1 MLTRFISD
9 KSYDTMNVEYP
20 FDDNMDIKNIQLNV
34 DGNLN
39 YNIIPS
45 FKNTKDIK
53 TNNYTVTILSRN
65 DNLSGFLDFK
75 DETLNSQN
83 ELSYIYFGS
92 SSEFNNN
99 AIFWRIDGEN
109 VKVDGLF
116 ENLGRKNIFQVDFL
130 NDDKCKIYH
139 ENNNLKYVLA
149 YSLALSS
156 VKMICL
162 TATNID
168 NYPTELNYTLKDN
181 GIIFYVQNKIG
192 NFAIKKVSN
201 NLLMTHVSSFKSD
214 NNFYIKRKTEI
225 DGICNLN
232 NWVSYN
238 DTFNQNNLEVSKTRS
253 HFDVKNNQLFT
264 ATINSIVSSL
274 PVNVMTLKNQ
284 LNQENDQSR
293 GNVFLGENETN
304 LKEYESIFT
313 GGYRVEGY
321 DKINL
326 GYSVYTTPFI
336 FKSGK
341 TTYFHVPHE
350 IYPYEKLNVNSS
362 KLAESGAVGG
372 NNPLNSDKIWKKVKN
387 YRNTSPYSNP
397 SEENTGQWLC
407 TWLSAGNPNTR
418 PVWMDRYYKPSK
430 TTPYV
435 ALSATATEIIYKDS
449 FNCLDLREDVSDVKS
464 SLTFEK
470 GCYYAYMHLGKNDYE
485 NLIVE
490 SLSSKILHTDLDA
503 YERTNFLALDNK
515 TGEYEFDGKTFG
527 FVESNKNFDHNIATF
542 SLFLEKENWNVP
554 SGNMIFGNYVNNGFG
569 FYNYILTNPYNIL
582 KKDNTTIS
590 ILNNKFKQI
599 DNLSTEN
606 MSLCSI
612 VGISRRNGFENIHAV
627 TEDFRLIELNLGGTI
642 VDSNSAI
649 GNVLSLKPTDKIL
662 SITNDENYCYVA
674 TSSGIAAVDLSSNNV
689 SIVTEKTSIDTGE
702 SFELLV
708 DNNQNIYKVYGKQP
722 VIRSTNIYYLSSNE
736 IKTYST
742 STSSISSLITLND
755 KIDCFGVTKDEK
767 INIVSGTNLLQ
778 YEQDEL
784 KSTFILP
791 LSTYSLSAK
800 QISYCEKF
808 EYGELRKFKNIFCQN
823 SSESYVI
830 QLDEN
835 YNQNTIKLNQ
845 KYDLIQN
852 NLDISNYNHNIQCL
866 SATYNENTYHFKAR
880 LLNRINIEDFT
891 DIVFIVNANDLATG
905 YRHFV
910 FSIDCYN
917 GVANF
922 YLDGRL
928 YKNVN
933 FEPRKY
939 ILSKTFNERLY
950 YGSNVYFNGT
960 PAFQYMKDESD
971 FTCSKLKLK
980 ENFIINKFLDRFE
993 ALYFYS
999 KINPP
1004 SDLKYNMPSGTRSF
1018 IDSMDKLFNFN
1029 IPMYKSGSFKFSIL
1043 NSGIV
1048 DKNIQKD
1055 VEDYIS
1061 TRVEEFL
1068 PFYGKLLGF
1077 EWLDTV
1083 NSPLVLEGDY
1093 NVSNSLTNLKKI

>member
-9 KSYDTMNVEYP
+9 QSYDTMNVEYP
-20 FDDNMDIKNIQLNV
+20 FDENLDIKNIQLNV

-65 DNLSGFLDFK
+65 DNLSGFLDYK
-75 DETLNSQN
+75 NELLDGQN
-83 ELSYIYFGS
+83 ELSYIYS
-92 SSEFNNN
+92 NSTPSFNNN
-99 AIFWRIDGEN
+99 AIFWKIDGEN
-109 VKVDGLF
+109 VKVNGSFND
-116 ENLGRKNIFQVDFL
+116 LGRKNIFQVDFL
-130 NDDKCKIYH
+130 DDEKCKIYH
-139 ENNNLKYVLA
+139 ERNNLKYVLA

-156 VKMICL
+156 VKMVCL

-168 NYPTELNYTLKDN
+168 NYSTELNYVLEEN
-181 GIIFYVQNKIG
+181 GIVFYVQSKIG
-192 NFAIKKVSN
+192 NYAIKKKNSD
-201 NLLMTHVSSFKSD
+201 LLMTYVSAFSND
-214 NNFYIKRKTEI
+214 NNFYIKRKQEV
-225 DGICNLN
+225 DGIANIN

-253 HFDVKNNQLFT
+253 HFDIRNNQLFT

-313 GGYRVEGY
+313 GGYRNQGY

-326 GYSVYTTPFI
+326 GYTVYTTPFL

-341 TTYFHVPHE
+341 TTYFHVPHD

-372 NNPLNSDKIWKKVKN
+372 NCPLNGDKIWKKLKD

-418 PVWMDRYYKPSK
+418 PIWVDRYYKPSK

-435 ALSATATEIIYKDS
+435 ALSAVATEIIYKDS
-449 FNCLDLREDVSDVKS
+449 FDCLDLKEDVSDVKS

-470 GCYYAYMHLGKNDYE
+470 GCYYAYMHLGQNDYE

-490 SLSSKILHTDLDA
+490 SLSSKILHTNLDS
-503 YERTNFLALDNK
+503 YKKTNFLNLENR
-515 TGEYEFDGKTFG
+515 TGEYVFDGKTFG
-527 FVESNKNFDHNIATF
+527 YIESNKRFDQNIATF
-542 SLFLEKENWNVP
+542 SFFLEKEDWEIP

-569 FYNYILTNPYNIL
+569 FYNYILTTPYNIV
-582 KKDNTTIS
+582 KKDNKTIS
-590 ILNNKFKQI
+590 ILNNNFKDI
-599 DNLSTEN
+599 DTLSTEN
-606 MSLCSI
+606 ITLCSI
-612 VGISRRNGFENIHAV
+612 VGIARRNGFENIHAI
-627 TEDFRLIELNLGGTI
+627 TEDFRLIELSLNGTI

-649 GNVLSLKPTDKIL
+649 GSALSLKLTDDIF
-662 SITNDENYCYVA
+662 SITNDENHCYVA
-674 TSSGIAAVDLSSNNV
+674 TSSGIAAIDLNTNNV
-689 SIVTEKTSIDTGE
+689 SVAMEKASIDSGS

-708 DNNQNIYKVYGKQP
+708 DSNQNIYKVYGKQS
-722 VIRSTNIYYLSSNE
+722 VIRNTNIYYLSSNE

-742 STSSISSLITLND
+742 TLSSISSLITLNGE
-755 KIDCFGVTKDEK
+755 IDCFGVTKDEK
-767 INIVSGTNLLQ
+767 IDIISNNNFYQ
-778 YEQDEL
+778 YEEDVL
-784 KSTFILP
+784 KIAFTLP
-791 LSTYSLSAK
+791 LSTYSLSVK

-823 SSESYVI
+823 SNESYVV
-830 QLDEN
+830 QLDEK
-835 YNQNTIKLNQ
+835 YNQTFIKLNE
-845 KYDLIQN
+845 KYDFIQS

-866 SATYNENTYHFKAR
+866 SATYNETNYHFKAR
-880 LLNRINIEDFT
+880 LLNKINVEDFT
-891 DIVFIVNANDLATG
+891 DIIFIVKAEDLATG

-917 GVANF
+917 GVAKF

-928 YKNVN
+928 YETIN

-939 ILSKTFNERLY
+939 ILSSTFSERIY
-950 YGSNVYFNGT
+950 YGANGYFNGI
-960 PAFQYMKDESD
+960 PAFQYMKDQSD
-971 FTCSKLKLK
+971 FTCSKMKLK
-980 ENFIINKFLDRFE
+980 ENFIINKFLNEFE

-1004 SDLKYNMPSGTRSF
+1004 NDLVYNMPSGTRSF
-1018 IDSMDKLFNFN
+1018 IDSMEKMFDFN
-1029 IPMYKSGSFKFSIL
+1029 IPMYKSGSFKLNIL

-1048 DKNIQKD
+1048 DDDIQKD
-1055 VEDYIS
+1055 MEEYIS
-1061 TRVEEFL
+1061 TRINEFL

-1077 EWLDTV
+1077 DWINTV
-1083 NSPLVLEGDY
+1083 AKPLVLEGDY
-1093 NVSNSLTNLKKI
+1093 NVSNSLTNIR

>member
-75 DETLNSQN
+75 HETLDGQN
-83 ELSYIYFGS
+83 ELAYIYS
-92 SSEFNNN
+92 SSTGAFNNN
-99 AIFWRIDGEN
+99 ATFWINDGEN
-109 VKVDGLF
+109 VKVNGLF
-116 ENLGRKNIFQVDFL
+116 EDLGRKNIFQVDFL

-139 ENNNLKYVLA
+139 EKNNLKYILA

-168 NYPTELNYTLKDN
+168 NYPTELNYILNEN
-181 GIIFYVQNKIG
+181 GIIFYVQSKIG
-192 NFAIKKVSN
+192 NYAIKKKNSD
-201 NLLMTHVSSFKSD
+201 LLMTYVSAFSND
-214 NNFYIKRKTEI
+214 NNFYIKRKQEV
-225 DGICNLN
+225 DGMSNVN

-264 ATINSIVSSL
+264 TTINSIVSSL

-313 GGYRVEGY
+313 GGYRNEGY

-326 GYSVYTTPFI
+326 GYSAYTTPFV

-341 TTYFHVPHE
+341 TTYFHVPHD

-372 NNPLNSDKIWKKVKN
+372 NCPLNSDKIWKKLKD

-407 TWLSAGNPNTR
+407 AWLSAGNPNTR
-418 PVWMDRYYKPSK
+418 PIWMDRYYKPSK

-435 ALSATATEIIYKDS
+435 ALSATATEIIYKNS
-449 FNCLDLREDVSDVKS
+449 FDCLDLKEDVSDVKS

-470 GCYYAYMHLGKNDYE
+470 GCYYAYMHLGQNDYE

-503 YERTNFLALDNK
+503 YRKTNFLELENK
-515 TGEYEFDGKTFG
+515 TGEYTFDGKTFG
-527 FVESNKNFDHNIATF
+527 FVESNKNFDQNVATF
-542 SLFLEKENWNVP
+542 SFFLEKEDWSVP
-554 SGNMIFGNYVNNGFG
+554 SGNLIFGNYVNNGFG
-569 FYNYILTNPYNIL
+569 FYNYILTTPYNIL
-582 KKDNTTIS
+582 KKDDTTIS
-590 ILNNKFKQI
+590 ILNNNFKKI
-599 DNLSTEN
+599 DDLSTEN

-612 VGISRRNGFENIHAV
+612 VGIARRNGFENIHAV
-627 TEDFRLIELNLGGTI
+627 AEDFRLIELNLRGTI

-649 GNVLSLKPTDKIL
+649 ADILSLQPTDQVF
-662 SITNDENYCYVA
+662 STTNDENYFYVA
-674 TSSGIAAVDLSSNNV
+674 TSNGIAAVDLNSNNASV
-689 SIVTEKTSIDTGE
+689 VVEKTSIDVGS

-708 DNNQNIYKVYGKQP
+708 DNNQNLYKVYGKQP
-722 VIRSTNIYYLSSNE
+722 VIRNTNIYYLSSNE

-742 STSSISSLITLND
+742 TLSSISSLITLN
-755 KIDCFGVTKDEK
+755 KNIDCFGVTKDEK
-767 INIVSGTNLLQ
+767 IDIVSGSDFLQ

-784 KSTFILP
+784 KRAFT
-791 LSTYSLSAK
+791 LSLSAYSLSAK

-808 EYGELRKFKNIFCQN
+808 EYGELRKFKNVFCQN
-823 SSESYVI
+823 LSASYVI
-830 QLDEN
+830 QLDEK
-835 YNQNTIKLNQ
+835 YNQKVIKLNQ

-866 SATYNENTYHFKAR
+866 SATYNEKTYHFKVR
-880 LLNRINIEDFT
+880 ILNRLNIEDFT
-891 DIVFIVNANDLATG
+891 DVVFIIDKNDLATG

-910 FSIDCYN
+910 FSIDCYK
-917 GVANF
+917 GVAKF

-928 YKNVN
+928 YGTVN

-950 YGSNVYFNGT
+950 YGANVYFNGV

-980 ENFIINKFLDRFE
+980 ENFIINKFLDEFE
-993 ALYFYS
+993 SLYFYC

-1004 SDLKYNMPSGTRSF
+1004 NDLKYNMPSGTRSF

-1029 IPMYKSGSFKFSIL
+1029 VPMYKSGSFKFTVL

-1048 DKNIQKD
+1048 DRNIQKD
-1055 VEDYIS
+1055 MEDYIS
-1061 TRVEEFL
+1061 TRIEEFL

-1077 EWLDTV
+1077 EWLNTIAK
-1083 NSPLVLEGDY
+1083 PLVLEGDY
-1093 NVSNSLTNLKKI
+1093 NVSNSLTNIKNL